1 MASVSSS
8 PCSPQAV
15 LPVPLP
21 LQLQLLPRCRLP
33 RLPLPPLGLSAGA
46 RRGGGLLL
54 PLTPPAPRAADGND
68 GRAVAK
74 EEEVEGDSEQE
85 ERGAYDGARDTE
97 GAGASK
103 GSGRFAADYVSLG
116 IREPVYEV
124 CPERA
129 PAGLLCIVPLQPTH
143 MNMMNN

>member
-8 PCSPQAV
+8 PCSPQVV

-21 LQLQLLPRCRLP
+21 LQLLPRCRLP

-54 PLTPPAPRAADGND
+54 PLTPPAPRAAEGND
-68 GRAVAK
+68 GRAFAK
-74 EEEVEGDSEQE
+74 EEEVEEGSEEE
-85 ERGAYDGARDTE
+85 ERGAYDGARDAE
-97 GAGASK
+97 SAGASK

-124 CPERA
+124 CAERT
-129 PAGLLCIVPLQPTH
+129 PAGLLCIVPLQPHDMSTR
-143 MNMMNN
+143 NN